1 LHDLDFGNAGLAEA
15 FDFGEARDRRGDHFG
30 E

>member
-1 LHDLDFGNAGLAEA
+1 LHDLDFGDAGPAEA
-15 FDFGEARDRRGDHFG
+15 FDFGKPGDRRGDHFG